1 MNSGQM
7 FNPGMDSA
15 RETGAV
21 AGTVLIPMRF
31 VWPYGGRSVFL
42 SGSFNRWS
50 ELLPMSPVEGC
61 PTVFQII
68 WSISPG
74 YHQYKFCVDGEW
86 RHDEHQ
92 PYTSSEYGIVNTVLL
107 ATEPNFGSGINPLA
121 PAGSSMDVD
130 NTAFNRVVRISDG
143 TLTEAIPRISEADLQ
158 VSCHRVSAFLSAH
171 TAYELLPESGK
182 VVALDIDLP
191 VKQAFHILYE
201 QGISMAPL
209 WDFCKGRFVGV
220 LSASDFI
227 LILREVCECKIK
239 IFVTCEAV
247 NRKELNFYGI
257 VGWITVIENLLSLDA
272 ANMSIPR
279 KYKLGK
285 RNPTSMVTFYMQL
298 GNHGSNLTEEELETH
313 TISAWKEG
321 KAYMNRQID
330 GHGRAFSKPLIHAGP
345 NDNLKDLALKILQN
359 QVAAVPIIHSS
370 TEDGSFPQLL
380 HLASLAGILKCICR
394 YFRHCCGSLP
404 VLKLPI
410 CSIPVGTWVPKIG
423 EPNRRP
429 LAMLRPSASLSAAL
443 NLLVQG
449 YAIAQVSSIPIVD
462 DNDSLLDIYCRS
474 DITALA
480 KDRAYAHINLNEM
493 TIHQVII
500 VLLVFMSDQLI
511 YLVEALFLAFK
522 KVLRIVGLRGSAV
535 KAEHQGAL
543 QLGQD
548 SYSPYELRSQRCQM
562 CLPSDS
568 LHKVMERLANP
579 GVRRLVIVEAG
590 SKRVEGIVSLSD
602 IFRFL
607 LG

>member
-1 MNSGQM
+1 MNSGQI

-15 RETGAV
+15 RETGSV

-92 PYTSSEYGIVNTVLL
+92 PYISSEYGVVNTVLL
-107 ATEPNFGSGINPLA
+107 ATETNFGSGINALVS
-121 PAGSSMDVD
+121 AGSSMDVD
-130 NTAFNRVVRISDG
+130 NTAFNRAVRISDG
-143 TLTEAIPRISEADLQ
+143 TLTEAIPRIAEADLQ
-158 VSCHRVSAFLSAH
+158 VSRHRVSAFLSAH

-201 QGISMAPL
+201 QGITMAPL

-227 LILREVCECKIK
+227 LILRE
-239 IFVTCEAV
+239 
-247 NRKELNFYGI
+247 
-257 VGWITVIENLLSLDA
+257 
-272 ANMSIPR
+272 
-279 KYKLGK
+279 
-285 RNPTSMVTFYMQL
+285 L

-330 GHGRAFSKPLIHAGP
+330 GHGRAFSKPLIDAGP
-345 NDNLKDLALKILQN
+345 NDNLKDLALKLLQN
-359 QVAAVPIIHSS
+359 QVATVPIIHSS

-380 HLASLAGILKCICR
+380 HLASLAGILKCVCR
-394 YFRHCCGSLP
+394 YFRHCSGSLP
-404 VLKLPI
+404 ILKLPI

-443 NLLVQG
+443 NLLVQ
-449 YAIAQVSSIPIVD
+449 AQVSSIPIVD
-462 DNDSLLDIYCRS
+462 DNDSLLDTYCRS

-493 TIHQVII
+493 TIHQ
-500 VLLVFMSDQLI
+500 
-511 YLVEALFLAFK
+511 
-522 KVLRIVGLRGSAV
+522 
-535 KAEHQGAL
+535 AL

-548 SYSPYELRSQRCQM
+548 LCSPYELRSQRCQM

-568 LHKVMERLANP
+568 LHKVMERLASP